1 MAMLMQQIKTGSSRD
16 KEKGQNSGYI
26 LKVESRQFTDALD
39 SMGVEGKDK
48 TKNYFCI

>member
-16 KEKGQNSGYI
+16 KEKWQNLGYI
-26 LKVESRQFTDALD
+26 LKVESREFIDALD

-48 TKNYFCI
+48 IKNYFCI